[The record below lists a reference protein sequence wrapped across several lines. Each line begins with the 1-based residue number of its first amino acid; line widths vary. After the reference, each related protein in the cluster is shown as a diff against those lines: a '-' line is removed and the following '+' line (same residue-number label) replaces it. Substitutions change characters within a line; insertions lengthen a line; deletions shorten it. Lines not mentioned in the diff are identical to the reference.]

1 MMSDESI
8 TPEVVVEPETA
19 EAPVEAVVEET
30 TPEVVADVVA
40 PEPVDEVETPVAAE
54 APAPVEDV
62 PVAVPA
68 KPAKQVKAAVA
79 AEVAPV
85 QKKSDMEIVNFEG
98 NPNEVKP
105 RGRRK
110 IRQGRVVSNKMQ
122 KTIVVLVETRVRHP
136 LYGKF
141 MRRSEKF
148 KAHDEQNVCGE
159 GDVVEIMETRPLSK
173 DKNWRLLRIVEKA
186 K

>member
-1 MMSDESI
+1 MMSDDSI
-8 TPEVVVEPETA
+8 TPEVIVEPETA
-19 EAPVEAVVEET
+19 QTANEAATETPTDAVVDVAPATEEPAVVEAT
-30 TPEVVADVVA
+30 
-40 PEPVDEVETPVAAE
+40 AAE
-54 APAPVEDV
+54 EEAVALPKPAAVKPAKKTSAPAPAPVE
-62 PVAVPA
+62 
-68 KPAKQVKAAVA
+68 
-79 AEVAPV
+79 
-85 QKKSDMEIVNFEG
+85 KKSDFEIVNFEG
-98 NPNEVKP
+98 NPNEEQP

-141 MRRSEKF
+141 MRRSQKF
-148 KAHDEQNVCGE
+148 KAHDELNVCGE

>member
-1 MMSDESI
+1 MMSDDTI
-8 TPEVVVEPETA
+8 TPEAIVEPETA
-19 EAPVEAVVEET
+19 EASIEVTATDSTEVVVAVEATAEEASTET
-30 TPEVVADVVA
+30 TPV
-40 PEPVDEVETPVAAE
+40 AE
-54 APAPVEDV
+54 ATPAPSKATKKAKPVEPAPVE
-62 PVAVPA
+62 
-68 KPAKQVKAAVA
+68 
-79 AEVAPV
+79 
-85 QKKSDMEIVNFEG
+85 KKSDFEIVSFEG
-98 NPNEVKP
+98 NPNEDAP

-141 MRRSEKF
+141 MRRSQKF
-148 KAHDEQNVCGE
+148 KAHDEHNVCGE